1 MQVLLVEDDAMLGD
15 ALRASLARAGMR
27 VDWVRDVAEARL
39 ALVEHG
45 YGAVLLDL
53 GLPGGSGLTV
63 LKHLRSRYDATPVLI
78 ITARDRLSERI
89 QGLDAGADD
98 YIVKPFQLDEL
109 QARLRAVVRRSR
121 NSVVSVLRCRDVQ
134 LDPARRVVTRAG
146 AEVVLSASEYRT
158 LLALIERAG
167 QTVSREQLE
176 AAVYG
181 GSGTIESNTVAV
193 YVHQLRRK
201 LGDDL
206 VATVHGL
213 GYRIAAAEAA

>member
-1 MQVLLVEDDAMLGD
+1 MDSPGAFLQVLLVEDDAMLGD

-121 NSVVSVLRCRDVQ
+121 NSVVSVLRCRDV
-134 LDPARRVVTRAG
+134 RCV
-146 AEVVLSASEYRT
+146 
-158 LLALIERAG
+158 
-167 QTVSREQLE
+167 
-176 AAVYG
+176 
-181 GSGTIESNTVAV
+181 
-193 YVHQLRRK
+193 
-201 LGDDL
+201 
-206 VATVHGL
+206 
-213 GYRIAAAEAA
+213 